1 MILCFYKRLIVY
13 ISHKNPFSS
22 FIMVVVLIV
31 FIQTVF
37 ARRLGF

>member
-13 ISHKNPFSS
+13 ISLKNPLSS
-22 FIMVVVLIV
+22 FVMVVVLIV

-37 ARRLGF
+37 ARLLGF